1 MTKKKKKE
9 VLEKV
14 ITELKKIFPEAKIQL
29 RFDTPYQLLIATM
42 LSAQCTDERVNKVT
56 AEMFKKY
63 KEPEDYAE
71 MPLEELERL
80 VYSTG
85 YYKAKSKHKRD
96 MSRMLLDKYEGE
108 VPGTM
113 RELLQLP
120 GVGRKTANVILG
132 HVFDTPAI
140 VVDTHVIKIMNR
152 LGICSTKNADK
163 IERELMDLI
172 DKKDWVVFTHLMTNF
187 GRAICTA
194 RSPKCIE
201 CPIKEYCSYFKK
213 NQKKN

>member
-85 YYKAKSKHKRD
+85 YYKAKSKHIRD

-113 RELLQLP
+113 IELLQLP

-172 DKKDWVVFTHLMTNF
+172 DKKDWVVFTHLMINF

>member
-85 YYKAKSKHKRD
+85 YYKAKSKHIRD

-172 DKKDWVVFTHLMTNF
+172 DKKDWVVFTHLMINF

>member
-9 VLEKV
+9 ILNKV
-14 ITELKKIFPEAKIQL
+14 IVELKKIFPDAKIQL
-29 RFDTPYQLLIATM
+29 HYATPFQLLVATM
-42 LSAQCTDERVNKVT
+42 LSAQCTDNRVNMVT
-56 AEMFKKY
+56 SEMFKKY
-63 KEPEDYAE
+63 NKPEDYSN
-71 MPLEELERL
+71 MPLKKLEKM

-85 YYKAKSKHKRD
+85 YYKAKSKHIRD
-96 MSRMLLDKYEGE
+96 MSRMLLDKFGGE

-113 RELLQLP
+113 KELLELP

-140 VVDTHVIKIMNR
+140 VVDTHVIKVMNR

-163 IERELMDLI
+163 IERELMELTEE
-172 DKKDWVVFTHLMTNF
+172 KDWVLFTHLMINF

-194 RSPKCIE
+194 RSPKCFE